1 MRRFACLILLLPM
14 GAAGAEEPVSLSRYA
29 YLAPGSTH
37 AQRHPLRVT
46 LAEARFPQEIATV
59 GDALEHLLQRSGY
72 RLDRERSPWARSILL
87 PQPLPEVHRELGPI
101 HLSEAL
107 GVLAGE
113 AWKLSV
119 NPLYR
124 TLTIRP
130 ADAWLARL
138 RRERPGLEIE
148 DARDRPPPPAPTLGR
163 GDGPAAMAA
172 AAAAPPMP
180 GAPSGPAA
188 AAAAELPLPG
198 SLSDPA
204 EIFVDEMALRD
215 ALDLLVPPGWK
226 LRTELGAA
234 LLQTRISLISSSTWW
249 DALTELA
256 RKLGARTRSELQLH
270 VFEEQR
276 TVVLEQL

>member
-1 MRRFACLILLLPM
+1 MPRSACLLLLLLT
-14 GAAGAEEPVSLSRYA
+14 GAAAAEEPVSLSRYA

-37 AQRHPLRVT
+37 AQRHPLQVT

-101 HLSEAL
+101 HLAEAL
-107 GVLAGE
+107 GVLVGE
-113 AWKLSV
+113 GWKLTV

-124 TLTIRP
+124 TLAIRP
-130 ADAWLARL
+130 ADAWLERL
-138 RRERPGLEIE
+138 ERRRPALEIE
-148 DARDRPPPPAPTLGR
+148 DARDRPPPPPP
-163 GDGPAAMAA
+163 GPAAARSDGDLSAA
-172 AAAAPPMP
+172 AAAV
-180 GAPSGPAA
+180 
-188 AAAAELPLPG
+188 ELPVPG

-204 EIFVDEMALRD
+204 EIFVDEMTLQD
-215 ALDLLVPPGWK
+215 ALGLLVPPGWN
-226 LRTELGAA
+226 LRPELAPA

>member
-1 MRRFACLILLLPM
+1 MRRFACLILLLLTGP
-14 GAAGAEEPVSLSRYA
+14 AAAETPVSLSRYA

-37 AQRHPLRVT
+37 AQRHPLQVT

-101 HLSEAL
+101 TLSEAL
-107 GVLAGE
+107 GILAGE
-113 AWKLSV
+113 AWRLSV

-124 TLTIRP
+124 TLAIRP
-130 ADAWLARL
+130 ADAWLTRL
-138 RRERPGLEIE
+138 QQRRPALEIE
-148 DARDRPPPPAPTLGR
+148 DARDRPPAPAPALGSEDR
-163 GDGPAAMAA
+163 
-172 AAAAPPMP
+172 
-180 GAPSGPAA
+180 PAA
-188 AAAAELPLPG
+188 AAAAAATELPLPG

-204 EIFVDEMALRD
+204 EIFVDEMVLQD
-215 ALDLLVPPGWK
+215 ALELLVPPGWR
-226 LRTELGAA
+226 LRTELGPA

>member
-1 MRRFACLILLLPM
+1 MRRFACLILLVLTAP
-14 GAAGAEEPVSLSRYA
+14 AGAGEPASLSRYA

-37 AQRHPLRVT
+37 AQRHPLQVT

-72 RLDRERSPWARSILL
+72 RLDRERSPWARTILL

-113 AWKLSV
+113 AWKLRV

-130 ADAWLARL
+130 AEPWLARL
-138 RRERPGLEIE
+138 RAAHPGLEIE
-148 DARDRPPPPAPTLGR
+148 DARDRPPPPAPTFG
-163 GDGPAAMAA
+163 GAGEPP
-172 AAAAPPMP
+172 AAAP
-180 GAPSGPAA
+180 AAAA
-188 AAAAELPLPG
+188 AAAAELPMPG

-204 EIFVDEMALRD
+204 EIFVDELALQD
-215 ALDLLVPPGWK
+215 ALELLVPPGWK
-226 LRTELGAA
+226 LRPELGPA

-249 DALTELA
+249 DALSELA
-256 RKLGARTRSELQLH
+256 RTLGARTRSELQLH

>member
-1 MRRFACLILLLPM
+1 MRRSACLILLLLT
-14 GAAGAEEPVSLSRYA
+14 GSAGAEPPVSLSRYA

-37 AQRHPLRVT
+37 AQRHPLQVT

-59 GDALEHLLQRSGY
+59 GDALEHLLRRSGY

-107 GVLAGE
+107 GILAGE
-113 AWKLSV
+113 AWKLRV

-130 ADAWLARL
+130 AGPWLARL
-138 RRERPGLEIE
+138 QRERPGLEIE
-148 DARDRPPPPAPTLGR
+148 DARDRPPPAPPLAR
-163 GDGPAAMAA
+163 EDGAPAAGAA
-172 AAAAPPMP
+172 AAAA
-180 GAPSGPAA
+180 AST
-188 AAAAELPLPG
+188 ELPLPG

-204 EIFVDEMALRD
+204 EIFVDEMALQD
-215 ALDLLVPPGWK
+215 ALELLVPPGWS
-226 LRTELGAA
+226 LRAELGPA
-234 LLQTRISLISSSTWW
+234 LLQTRVSLISSSTWW

-270 VFEEQR
+270 VFEERR

>member
-1 MRRFACLILLLPM
+1 MRRFACLILLFPM

-37 AQRHPLRVT
+37 AQRHPLQVT

-59 GDALEHLLQRSGY
+59 GDALEHLLRRSGY

-138 RRERPGLEIE
+138 QQERPGLEIE
-148 DARDRPPPPAPTLGR
+148 DARDRPPPPAPALGR
-163 GDGPAAMAA
+163 GDGPAAAA
-172 AAAAPPMP
+172 AAAT
-180 GAPSGPAA
+180 
-188 AAAAELPLPG
+188 ELPMPG

-215 ALDLLVPPGWK
+215 ALDLLVPPGWS
-226 LRTELGAA
+226 LRTELRPA